1 MEWNE
6 ELMSI
11 VQPEPVNTGLSET
24 VKERARVF
32 GKWLWLYFWVMI
44 ASFIIGGIAA
54 VEEMA
59 KTGTIIG
66 TVIGWIGSV
75 VLLVA
80 LFKLSAVEERM
91 KTCAGLNAVA
101 LAAQIILHFVNSEVL
116 TDLWAIPG
124 SIIGLISIYQFMH
137 GCGDSLLG
145 VDNEQA
151 EKWYGLWKWYVGLG
165 IGGVV
170 GLPLV
175 TVLVVALDN
184 ALLVI
189 LFVIVM
195 IAWVVALLV
204 QIVREY
210 VYIYRTA
217 KIFRGIAENL

>member
-11 VQPEPVNTGLSET
+11 VQPEPVDTGLSET
-24 VKERARVF
+24 MKERARVF
-32 GKWLWLYFWVMI
+32 GKWLWIYFWVTI

-54 VEEMA
+54 AEEMA

-66 TVIGWIGSV
+66 TVIGWIGSA
-75 VLLVA
+75 VLLFA

-91 KTCAGLNAVA
+91 KICAGLNAVA

-116 TDLWAIPG
+116 SDLWNIPG
-124 SIIGLISIYQFMH
+124 VIIGLISIYQFMH
-137 GCGDSLLG
+137 GCGDSLVG
-145 VDNEQA
+145 VDNEQS
-151 EKWYGLWKWYVGLG
+151 EQWYRLWKWYVGLG
-165 IGGVV
+165 IGGVL

-175 TVLVVALDN
+175 MILAVTIDN
-184 ALLVI
+184 ALLTI

-195 IAWVVALLV
+195 IAWVVALLTQV
-204 QIVREY
+204 VREY

-217 KIFRGIAENL
+217 KIFRGIAANL

>member
-11 VQPEPVNTGLSET
+11 VQPEPVDTGLSEK

-32 GKWLWLYFWVMI
+32 GKWLWIYFWVTI

-54 VEEMA
+54 AEEMA

-66 TVIGWIGSV
+66 TVIGWIGSA
-75 VLLVA
+75 VLLFA
-80 LFKLSAVEERM
+80 LFKLSAVEDRM

-116 TDLWAIPG
+116 SDLWNIPG
-124 SIIGLISIYQFMH
+124 VIIGLISIYQFMH
-137 GCGDSLLG
+137 GCGDSLVG
-145 VDNEQA
+145 VDKEQS

-165 IGGVV
+165 IGGIV

-175 TVLVVALDN
+175 MILAVTIDN
-184 ALLVI
+184 GLLGI

-195 IAWVVALLV
+195 IAWVVALLTQV
-204 QIVREY
+204 VREY

-217 KIFRGIAENL
+217 KIFRGIASNL

>member
-11 VQPEPVNTGLSET
+11 VQPEPVDTGLSET

-32 GKWLWLYFWVMI
+32 GKWLWIYFWVTI
-44 ASFIIGGIAA
+44 ASFIPGGVA
-54 VEEMA
+54 VAEEMA

-66 TVIGWIGSV
+66 TVIGWIGSAA
-75 VLLVA
+75 LLFA
-80 LFKLSAVEERM
+80 LFKLSAAEERM

-116 TDLWAIPG
+116 SDLWNIPG
-124 SIIGLISIYQFMH
+124 VIIGLISIYQFMH
-137 GCGDSLLG
+137 GCGDALLG
-145 VDNEQA
+145 VDKEQS

-165 IGGVV
+165 IGGIV

-175 TVLVVALDN
+175 MILVVTIDN
-184 ALLVI
+184 GLLAI

-195 IAWVVALLV
+195 IAWVVALLTQV
-204 QIVREY
+204 VREY

-217 KIFRGIAENL
+217 KIFRGIASNL